1 MRKAIQI
8 SENIYW
14 VGVHDFNCRHFH
26 GDLYPI
32 NEGTSYNAYLIVD
45 EQVTL
50 IDTVENEYIPI
61 LLERIESVIG
71 NRPIDNIIVQHAEP
85 DHSGGFLEV
94 MERYPNAKAYA
105 SNAGIRIMMQEYFK
119 EISYTKVVTNDTLC
133 TGKYHLR
140 FIEMPMIH
148 SAHNMMTYVEESHVL
163 FSNNAFGQHI
173 VSYQLFDQAHEMN
186 FCIEKAKEYFANIVA
201 PYALQVKNKLNQI
214 MQMNL
219 EIETIAPAHG
229 IIWKAYIPEILK
241 AYQNFSA
248 IQLKNKAVILYESV
262 WHHTKEMAETL
273 AEGLGQN
280 GVEVHLY
287 QVSST
292 MDSIMMK
299 ELLDAKAILVGSGN
313 YNNMMAP
320 QIAGILEKLSSCKF
334 KNRLALG
341 FSSYGWANLV
351 GEQINQKLKANQY
364 EIIQDSF
371 NINYAPSTSD
381 LEEVYHLGETIALK
395 IKNPC
400 NNADFFYIHSTS
412 LITT

>member
-1 MRKAIQI
+1 M
-8 SENIYW
+8 
-14 VGVHDFNCRHFH
+14 
-26 GDLYPI
+26 
-32 NEGTSYNAYLIVD
+32 
-45 EQVTL
+45 
-50 IDTVENEYIPI
+50 
-61 LLERIESVIG
+61 LERIESVIG

-105 SNAGIRIMMQEYFK
+105 SNAGIRIIMQEYFK

-148 SAHNMMTYVEESHVL
+148 WPDNMMTYVEESHVL
-163 FSNNAFGQHI
+163 FSNDAFGQHI

-320 QIAGILEKLSSCKF
+320 QIAGILEKAKL
-334 KNRLALG
+334 L
-341 FSSYGWANLV
+341 
-351 GEQINQKLKANQY
+351 QI
-364 EIIQDSF
+364 
-371 NINYAPSTSD
+371 
-381 LEEVYHLGETIALK
+381 
-395 IKNPC
+395 
-400 NNADFFYIHSTS
+400 
-412 LITT
+412 

>member
-148 SAHNMMTYVEESHVL
+148 WPDNMMTYVEESHVL
-163 FSNNAFGQHI
+163 FSNDAFGQHI

-219 EIETIAPAHG
+219 EIEAIAPAHG

-299 ELLDAKAILVGSGN
+299 ELLDAKAILIGSGN

-395 IKNPC
+395 IKE
-400 NNADFFYIHSTS
+400 S
-412 LITT
+412 LQ

>member
-148 SAHNMMTYVEESHVL
+148 WPDNMMTYVEESHVL
-163 FSNNAFGQHI
+163 FSNDAFGQHI

-395 IKNPC
+395 IKE
-400 NNADFFYIHSTS
+400 S
-412 LITT
+412 LQ

>member
-45 EQVTL
+45 KQVTL

-148 SAHNMMTYVEESHVL
+148 WPDNMMTYVEESHAL
-163 FSNNAFGQHI
+163 FSNDAFGQHI

-395 IKNPC
+395 IKE
-400 NNADFFYIHSTS
+400 S
-412 LITT
+412 LQ

>member
-1 MRKAIQI
+1 MIRINEVEVNKMRKAIQI

-148 SAHNMMTYVEESHVL
+148 WPDNMMTYVEESHVL
-163 FSNNAFGQHI
+163 FSNDAFGQHI

-219 EIETIAPAHG
+219 EIEAIAPAHG

-320 QIAGILEKLSSCKF
+320 QIAGILEKLNSCKF

-395 IKNPC
+395 IKE
-400 NNADFFYIHSTS
+400 S
-412 LITT
+412 LQ

>member
-1 MRKAIQI
+1 MIRINEVEVNKMRKAIQI

-148 SAHNMMTYVEESHVL
+148 WPDNMMTYVEESHAL
-163 FSNNAFGQHI
+163 FSNDAFGQHI

-395 IKNPC
+395 IKE
-400 NNADFFYIHSTS
+400 S
-412 LITT
+412 LQ

>member
-148 SAHNMMTYVEESHVL
+148 WPDNMMTYVEESHAL
-163 FSNNAFGQHI
+163 FSNDAFGQHI

-395 IKNPC
+395 IKE
-400 NNADFFYIHSTS
+400 S
-412 LITT
+412 LQ

>member
-148 SAHNMMTYVEESHVL
+148 WPDNMMTYVEESHVL
-163 FSNNAFGQHI
+163 FSNDAFGQHI

-381 LEEVYHLGETIALK
+381 LEDVYHLGETIALK
-395 IKNPC
+395 IKE
-400 NNADFFYIHSTS
+400 S
-412 LITT
+412 LQ

>member
-1 MRKAIQI
+1 MIRINEVEVNKMRKAIQI

-148 SAHNMMTYVEESHVL
+148 WPDNMMTYVEESHVL
-163 FSNNAFGQHI
+163 FSNDAFGQHI

-395 IKNPC
+395 IKE
-400 NNADFFYIHSTS
+400 S
-412 LITT
+412 LQ